1 MKRNENTVRKFWSY
15 ISNQNF
21 TMVGS
26 LMEKNVVVKLANTRE
41 KFVRAED
48 FVRFNE
54 KYPGN
59 WKASIEKLFSIK
71 DVVISVVKLEDAEQP
86 TSYYVTSFFVIRDN
100 LITEL
105 TEYYGDNGEPP
116 AWRVEQSL
124 SERY

>member
-1 MKRNENTVRKFWSY
+1 MKRNENTVQKFWSY
-15 ISNQNF
+15 ISNRNF